1 MVKLAKIPHWR
12 KPPPARPPARIFP
25 PIVRWTPGGKTWK
38 FSFPSCQES
47 RNKQWKERK
56 IERKIERKKKSQ
68 ILAWNHRCFL
78 QLLKRS
84 QSGKESRRKI
94 TESMWKQMKS
104 ASVSNE
110 TTLAAIAVPIF
121 LFEKFHFSRLDF
133 RLRIC
138 QSQLVDSAWS
148 IHVLHTDNTWIWVF
162 FFFSKLMFQ
171 LQEEEEEE
179 EEEEKGCDRDTVTS
193 QWRHDGPKPRPH
205 FL

>member
-38 FSFPSCQES
+38 FSFPSCKES
-47 RNKQWKERK
+47 RNKQWK
-56 IERKIERKKKSQ
+56 ERKIERKKKSQ

-171 LQEEEEEE
+171 LQDEEEEE